1 MTQETPNPLLEGLS
15 GLDVIQLVTNL
26 RAILSDLNP
35 EKAMADARETA
46 AILDRA
52 IASAER
58 INASAERVTARA
70 ERITAKADQMIANA
84 ERAIA
89 DAERSAA
96 NAKKAAANAER
107 AADANERSTDALVAR
122 LEAMGYGDGGNG
134 TRPTGYGDSRDQG
147 E

>member
-1 MTQETPNPLLEGLS
+1 MTQETPNLLQEGLS
-15 GLDVIQLVTNL
+15 GPEVMLVAANL

-46 AILDRA
+46 AIL
-52 IASAER
+52 ER
-58 INASAERVTARA
+58 
-70 ERITAKADQMIANA
+70 AKAAAKRIDAA
-84 ERAIA
+84 
-89 DAERSAA
+89 AERSAA
-96 NAKKAAANAER
+96 NAELSAAAAELSAANAER

-134 TRPTGYGDSRDQG
+134 TRPTGDGDSSEQG